1 MMRDKHGIRIEV
13 CDAGAGFDIDV
24 LGTHDEAQPP
34 KFGLFSIRERMK
46 AFGGTLELV
55 TAPGRG
61 TTAVL
66 LLPLEEAVERCANSV
81 LHDSLDQGEA
91 AVPPRLTTE
100 TVSSGPKAL
109 TVILVDDHA
118 MMRQGLR
125 SVLEAHPD
133 IQIIGEASDG
143 DEAVAMVH
151 ALQPAVVVMDI
162 NMPRL
167 NGIEA
172 TARIKTRYPGIRVIG
187 LSVNAGPNNREAMLN
202 AGADMLLTKEAAVEE
217 LYRGIQSVVLHL

>member
-1 MMRDKHGIRIEV
+1 V
-13 CDAGAGFDIDV
+13 V
-24 LGTHDEAQPP
+24 
-34 KFGLFSIRERMK
+34 
-46 AFGGTLELV
+46 
-55 TAPGRG
+55 
-61 TTAVL
+61 
-66 LLPLEEAVERCANSV
+66 
-81 LHDSLDQGEA
+81 
-91 AVPPRLTTE
+91 VPPQLATTM
-100 TVSSGPKAL
+100 VSSGPKAL

-133 IQIIGEASDG
+133 IQIVGEASDG
-143 DEAVAMVH
+143 DEAVAMAH
-151 ALQPAVVVMDI
+151 SLQPAVVVMDI

-172 TARIKTRYPGIRVIG
+172 TARIKAQYPGIRIIG
-187 LSVNAGPNNREAMLN
+187 LSVNAGPNNREAMLK